1 MRERSSHPNVSLN
14 VACVLLALLC
24 LMPLRAP
31 GQKKTWQSG
40 TILEVKPQQ
49 AESGSD
55 NAGKQY
61 HASIKVGKKVYLVL
75 YVAETNQPDP
85 GLYVGMARNILI
97 DGDTLKF
104 NDLQGRTH
112 STRILSSKDAPSL
125 K

>member
-1 MRERSSHPNVSLN
+1 MRERSSHPNVSLT
-14 VACVLLALLC
+14 VACALLALLC
-24 LMPLRAP
+24 LVPLTAQ

-40 TILEVKPQQ
+40 TILEIKPQQ

-61 HASIKVGKKVYLVL
+61 HVSIKVGKKVYLVL

-85 GLYVGMARNILI
+85 ELYVGMARTVLI
-97 DGDTLKF
+97 DGNTLKF
-104 NDLQGRTH
+104 NDLQGRAH
-112 STRILSSKDAPSL
+112 ATRILSSKDAPSL